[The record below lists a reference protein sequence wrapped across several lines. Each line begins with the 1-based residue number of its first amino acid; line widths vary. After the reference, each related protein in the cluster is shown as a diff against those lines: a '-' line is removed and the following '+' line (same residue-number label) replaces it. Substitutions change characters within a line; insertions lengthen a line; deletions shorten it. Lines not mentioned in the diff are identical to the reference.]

1 MRRRAPRRA
10 SGALAEGAK
19 RPAAGEAECCAVQ
32 MTQGSNS
39 YSRATFLNTLS
50 PEARAAFIQLGTRRR
65 YAAGEVLIHEGDRDQ
80 ELVVLHKGLVKV
92 TARLD
97 RDRVSLMDIWI
108 AGDVVGERAAM
119 GVGPRSAT
127 VTACGDVIAT
137 VIPRHELTD
146 FLLAHPEMSL
156 SLIQMV
162 CDRLSRSD
170 RLRLELGEYP
180 LPVRLARVLVELA
193 ESYGRPAET
202 FRGPNWNK
210 MCIDVDLSQA
220 EIAALAA
227 STTNTVQ
234 KALAHL
240 RNRKI
245 ITTGS
250 RKTSVEDMARLRK
263 AARLG
268 APSPGTRASNPH

>member
-1 MRRRAPRRA
+1 
-10 SGALAEGAK
+10 
-19 RPAAGEAECCAVQ
+19 

-39 YSRATFLNTLS
+39 YSCATFLNTLS

-65 YAAGEVLIHEGDRDQ
+65 YAVGDVLIHEGDHDQ
-80 ELVVLHKGLVKV
+80 ELVVLHKGLVKA

-127 VTACGDVIAT
+127 VTACGDVVAT

-162 CDRLSRSD
+162 CGRLSRSD
-170 RLRLELGEYP
+170 RLRLELGGYP
-180 LPVRLARVLVELA
+180 VPVRLARVLVELA

-210 MCIDVDLSQA
+210 VRIDVDLSQS
-220 EIAALAA
+220 EFAALTA
-227 STTNTVQ
+227 STTDTVH

-240 RNRKI
+240 RNREI

-263 AARLG
+263 AARLSV
-268 APSPGTRASNPH
+268 PSPGNRASKPH